1 MIGAYNCCDYYFI
14 NHNQKKVCFNF
25 ESKKRKK
32 GKVKRKVIRFI
43 KENHGSDIIEY
54 LNSLDLKL
62 ELINDSKR
70 YIVYNVIDK

>member
-25 ESKKRKK
+25 ESKKRIK
-32 GKVKRKVIRFI
+32 GKVIRFI
-43 KENHGSDIIEY
+43 KENHGSDLIEY

-70 YIVYNVIDK
+70 YLVYNIIDK

>member
-25 ESKKRKK
+25 ESKKRIK
-32 GKVKRKVIRFI
+32 GKVIRFI
-43 KENHGSDIIEY
+43 KENHQGSDIIKY

-70 YIVYNVIDK
+70 YLAYNIIDK